1 MASENP
7 LRSARLPSPQQVTE
21 LLEGAFGRAGYDVV
35 QAADGE
41 EALALLDAAGPFD
54 LLVTDYA
61 MPGLS
66 GLELIDAVRLRKPQ
80 MPILMV
86 TGYAD
91 TGQEAADVPRLQK
104 PFLPAEL
111 VDRVQALIAEA

>member
-1 MASENP
+1 MQGKSVD
-7 LRSARLPSPQQVTE
+7 L
-21 LLEGAFGRAGYDVV
+21 GGRRIIKKKS
-35 QAADGE
+35 
-41 EALALLDAAGPFD
+41 FD

>member
-1 MASENP
+1 
-7 LRSARLPSPQQVTE
+7 
-21 LLEGAFGRAGYDVV
+21 
-35 QAADGE
+35 
-41 EALALLDAAGPFD
+41 
-54 LLVTDYA
+54 
-61 MPGLS
+61 
-66 GLELIDAVRLRKPQ
+66 

>member
-1 MASENP
+1 MSISA
-7 LRSARLPSPQQVTE
+7 LRVLVADDELTTRLV
-21 LLEGAFGRAGYDVV
+21 LKAALEKSGFDVV
-35 QAADGE
+35 QAVDGE

-54 LLVTDYA
+54 LMVTDYA

-66 GLELIDAVRLRKPQ
+66 GLDLIDAARRRKPR
-80 MPILMV
+80 MPVLMV

-91 TGQEAADVPRLQK
+91 NGRESADVPRLQK

>member
-1 MASENP
+1 
-7 LRSARLPSPQQVTE
+7 
-21 LLEGAFGRAGYDVV
+21 
-35 QAADGE
+35 
-41 EALALLDAAGPFD
+41 
-54 LLVTDYA
+54 

-66 GLELIDAVRLRKPQ
+66 GQDLIDAARRRKPR
-80 MPILMV
+80 MPVLMV

-91 TGQEAADVPRLQK
+91 NGRESADVPRLQK